1 MWECAR
7 LSSAAVSGAAVFF
20 AASLWSGTPAVAQSG
35 AGGADAVYS
44 IVHFDVIPET
54 VNGVDF
60 LQNAYALL
68 FKYRDQSSGD
78 RGLAS
83 FRVLNLVAPTTNHS
97 EVVQVWSS
105 QADYRRH
112 LAEADTVAFR
122 FDVQGNPALGGQCC
136 IGSPIDDRQYS
147 LVTSFGT
154 SWFANTIP
162 SAVGAS
168 SVLYVITYVDLL
180 QDANPTLGERELAG
194 YGATTFKT
202 NGGHVLSYNIL
213 RQLDRPNRYAILEI
227 WDTQANYAAWQGL
240 AATTGFVA
248 RITPLLGS
256 PFDHRLTILCGET
269 YDDTLGCIAP

>member
-1 MWECAR
+1 MRDCVR
-7 LSSAAVSGAAVFF
+7 LLSAAVSGATFVL
-20 AASLWSGTPAVAQSG
+20 AASLGAGTPAVAQG
-35 AGGADAVYS
+35 DQAGAVYN

-68 FKYRDQSSGD
+68 FKYRDQSAGD
-78 RGLAS
+78 RGLEN
-83 FRVLNLVAPTTNHS
+83 FRVLNLVGTTNHS
-97 EVVQVWSS
+97 EVVQVWND

-112 LAEADTVAFR
+112 LADAHTVAFR

-147 LVTSFGT
+147 LVTSFGAPWV
-154 SWFANTIP
+154 SSTIP
-162 SAVGAS
+162 TAVGAA

-180 QDANPTLGERELAG
+180 QDGNVGLGQAELVG
-194 YGATTFKT
+194 YGATTVKT
-202 NGGHVLSYNIL
+202 NAPHVLSYNIL
-213 RQLDRPNRYAILEI
+213 RQLDRPNRYAVLEV
-227 WDTQANYAAWQGL
+227 WDTQANYAAWQSL
-240 AATTGFVA
+240 AGTTGFVA

-256 PFDHRLTILCGET
+256 PLDHRPTILCGET